1 MMGRTRTMALAG
13 LLGLGLASLLAG
25 GAWAQ
30 EFVDLPHKGQ
40 MNLHEPAT
48 PVMERLVALHTGLL
62 WVISLITIFVLGLM
76 LYVMVKFRA
85 SANPTP
91 TTTTH
96 NTLIEVAWTVIPI
109 IILVGIAIPSFRLLY
124 YMDRTKE
131 AGLTVKITAR
141 QWEWTY
147 EYPDLKIAPYDSRM
161 MQKDE
166 WEKLSAEEKVRR
178 PYLLAVLNNEE
189 LVVPANVNVRVLIT
203 SADVMHA
210 WAVPA
215 FGVKQDAII
224 GRNNETWFNVTKEGL
239 YYGQCSQICGN
250 RHAYMPIAVRA
261 VSKAA
266 FDKWV
271 AEKQKSA
278 AAAPTTDVAAA
289 PAASPAR

>member
-1 MMGRTRTMALAG
+1 MALAG

-30 EFVDLPHKGQ
+30 EFVDLPHRGQ
-40 MNLHEPAT
+40 MNLHQPAT

-76 LYVMVKFRA
+76 LYAMVKFRA

-124 YMDRTKE
+124 FMDRTKD
-131 AGLTVKITAR
+131 AGLTVKVTAS
-141 QWEWTY
+141 QWKWSY
-147 EYPDLKIAPYDSRM
+147 EYPDLKIGPYASSMLPKGD
-161 MQKDE
+161 
-166 WEKLSAEEKVRR
+166 WEKLSDSDKERR
-178 PYLLAVLNNEE
+178 PYRLAVGDNEE

-203 SADVMHA
+203 SDDVMHA

-224 GRNNETWFNVTKEGL
+224 GRNNETWFNVTREGV
-239 YYGQCSQICGN
+239 YYGQCSQICGRN
-250 RHAYMPIAVRA
+250 HAFMPIAVRA
-261 VSKAA
+261 VSKAD